1 MTFDAEEIKR
11 IDGGAASRINPM
23 INTLTKLDLSDM
35 DTWFGHG
42 IDYGHRIGRTLS
54 SQSVAGEIGDYG
66 LIVYLLGLLLVF
78 SCSIKL
84 ISIPTIMYFTG
95 IGGGT
100 ANIPYLWGI
109 LMVFL
114 CVRFFSSYNISNEQT

>member
-1 MTFDAEEIKR
+1 MTFDTEEIKR
-11 IDGGAASRINPM
+11 TDTSAAYRINPM

-42 IDYGHRIGRTLS
+42 IDYNNKIGNGLS
-54 SQSVAGEIGDYG
+54 SQSTAGEIGDYG

-84 ISIPTIMYFTG
+84 ISIPAIMYFTG

-114 CVRFFSSYNISNEQT
+114 CVRFFSSYDISDEQT